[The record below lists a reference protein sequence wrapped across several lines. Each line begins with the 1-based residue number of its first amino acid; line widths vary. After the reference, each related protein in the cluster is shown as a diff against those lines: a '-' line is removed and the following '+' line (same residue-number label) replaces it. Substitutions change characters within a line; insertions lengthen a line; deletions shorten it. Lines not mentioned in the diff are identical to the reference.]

1 MDEKPTANYNGE
13 GMNTFPTKTRN
24 KIRMSI
30 LTLLFNNIL
39 KVLSR
44 SIEQERNGIEIESK

>member
-13 GMNTFPTKTRN
+13 GMNTFPTKNRN

-44 SIEQERNGIEIESK
+44 SIEQERNGIEIES